1 MPLVRLTKTGGDSGV
16 CVFGRLEKGTV
27 LDIPVPIRIVGE
39 QEQKIRARKM
49 MERDHPDENQ
59 MEWEAEMVYRR
70 QPGEVFAETDP
81 EHWPDG
87 RPTFGQG
94 R

>member
-1 MPLVRLTKTGGDSGV
+1 MPTFTVTIKHPLGGEREVEFEATSKATAPRV
-16 CVFGRLEKGTV
+16 AKGLDRIWAEQVV
-27 LDIPVPIRIVGE
+27 LDSIREVAETGE
-39 QEQKIRARKM
+39 MSTSDGLGAS
-49 MERDHPDENQ
+49 
-59 MEWEAEMVYRR
+59 R

-87 RPTFGQG
+87 RPTFGRG